1 MKIRVEKHWRRQL
14 CLLPLAGMIGKW
26 GGLAAI
32 CADHTGS
39 PPSIQA
45 HVTYE
50 LSGKDEHY
58 MGYKGRDVE
67 VVMLENGHCLVGAC
81 DSCGAVGEKDLD
93 QIRAPARLVGRL
105 TARVALME
113 VIAVGARPRIMT
125 VGIASEPDPTGSE
138 ILSGVRKELE
148 WAGFPDIA
156 LAVSTEKNFTTG
168 QTGLGIGV
176 TGTCMEKDLRLAG
189 SQPGDNVYV
198 LGRPLVGDEV
208 AQTSEA
214 DMLSPGHILELL
226 GTEGVHD
233 VVPVGS
239 RGILAETKDLAA
251 HTGTLFILAPSP
263 IPDLL
268 KPGGPSTCAV
278 FTADPSYSPATESDA
293 LMQGLPLLPIGHLAL
308 SKN

>member
-1 MKIRVEKHWRRQL
+1 
-14 CLLPLAGMIGKW
+14 
-26 GGLAAI
+26 
-32 CADHTGS
+32 
-39 PPSIQA
+39 
-45 HVTYE
+45 
-50 LSGKDEHY
+50 

-93 QIRAPARLVGRL
+93 QVSAPARLVGRF

-148 WAGFPDIA
+148 WAGFPDLA
-156 LAVSTEKNFTTG
+156 LAVSTEKNFTPG

-176 TGTCMEKDLRLAG
+176 TGTCMETDLRLAG

-198 LGRPLVGDEV
+198 LGLPLVGDEV
-208 AQTSEA
+208 AMAPESA
-214 DMLSPGHILELL
+214 ILSAAHILSLL
-226 GTEGVHD
+226 NTPGIHD

-239 RGILAETKDLAA
+239 RGILAEARDLAI
-251 HTGTLFILAPSP
+251 HTGTFFIPATNS

-278 FTADPSYSPATESDA
+278 FTTEPSYSPATESDA
-293 LMQGLPLLPIGHLAL
+293 LMQGLPLLPIGRLAL